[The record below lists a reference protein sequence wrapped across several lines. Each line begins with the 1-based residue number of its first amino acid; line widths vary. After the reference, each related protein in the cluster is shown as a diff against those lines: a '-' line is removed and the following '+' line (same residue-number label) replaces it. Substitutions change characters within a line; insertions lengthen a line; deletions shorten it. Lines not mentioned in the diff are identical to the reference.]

1 MPYYAIGGPSH
12 IIEKERKP
20 SAGEALMRGL
30 TAYMQTMNAIKQQ
43 KAQEQIME
51 AMLSEAPRE
60 EVMRIMEA
68 REGKGSMWD
77 PLNPNAPYRG
87 PLGKD
92 MTSAMASMMKPEDP
106 FRGSDEYFNR
116 AGITNPQ
123 DILQAREHMF
133 GYGEEQGEE
142 KYSTEFFM
150 RLGYDQATAQK
161 MSNDYWSRF
170 IGGGTPETP
179 EDIMRESEVSGAKS
193 AYRGATIDEAKLGE
207 VPMWELE
214 KGMGF
219 DVTFPRIEEIKRIR
233 KTKGAAEE
241 IIRGGTKPT
250 GKPKETEKS
259 TLPKPKKK
267 GEVATDEIMEKAI
280 DEATKGRDL
289 SDPQVFNEVAEEAI
303 TLLRGLGYTILE

>member
-1 MPYYAIGGPSH
+1 MPYYAIGRPSH

-30 TAYMQTMNAIKQQ
+30 MVYMQKIDAMKQR
-43 KAQEQIME
+43 KAQEQLME

-77 PLNPNAPYRG
+77 PLNPNAAYRG

-133 GYGEEQGEE
+133 GYGEEQGPE
-142 KYSTEFFM
+142 KYSPEWFM
-150 RLGYDQATAQK
+150 GLYPHISRKVATDMSMRYLLGSK
-161 MSNDYWSRF
+161 
-170 IGGGTPETP
+170 GGDTPETP

-207 VPMWELE
+207 VPVWELE

-233 KTKGAAEE
+233 KTKDAAE
-241 IIRGGTKPT
+241 
-250 GKPKETEKS
+250 
-259 TLPKPKKK
+259 
-267 GEVATDEIMEKAI
+267 
-280 DEATKGRDL
+280 
-289 SDPQVFNEVAEEAI
+289 
-303 TLLRGLGYTILE
+303 